1 MSADEPLALFLN
13 LDAELELEGG
23 RRYQATDATKA
34 RMHGLATAMR
44 PSLPRGAIVFPL
56 GEPVPRDARAI
67 AWCPT
72 PQVLA
77 RIAAAGLAPP
87 EAPSVEVLARVN
99 ERGFAFAL
107 CQGELPGA
115 ARVTTEDAAWRA
127 LERPGEWLLKR
138 AFGLSG
144 RGQRPV
150 RGGALSEAD
159 RAFVRASLAKGR
171 ALYVEP
177 RVSIR
182 RELSVH
188 GWATPHSVTPRTI
201 REQRVD
207 RFGAF
212 VGSVRATLPIETER
226 ALEGTAERVGRALID
241 AGYSGPYGVDAFEY
255 ETPHGV
261 ALRTLS
267 EINARYCMGWD
278 DDDGWLPP

>member
-1 MSADEPLALFLN
+1 MPVHEPLAFFLN
-13 LDAELELEGG
+13 LDAELELDAG
-23 RRYQATDATKA
+23 RRYQATDATQQ
-34 RMHGLATAMR
+34 RMHALATAMR
-44 PSLPRGAIVFPL
+44 ASLPQGAIVFPL
-56 GEPVPRDARAI
+56 GEAPRSDARAI

-77 RIAAAGLAPP
+77 RIAAHGLALPD
-87 EAPSVEVLARVN
+87 APSVDVLTRVN
-99 ERGFAFAL
+99 ERGLAFAL
-107 CQGELPGA
+107 SEGELPGA
-115 ARVTTEDAAWRA
+115 ARIASEDAAWSA
-127 LERPGEWLLKR
+127 LDRPGEWLLKR

-188 GWATPHSVTPRTI
+188 AWATPRGAAPRTI

-212 VGSVRATLPIETER
+212 VASARATLPPDAEY
-226 ALEGTAERVGRALID
+226 ALFDTAECVGRALIE
-241 AGYSGPYGVDAFEY
+241 AGYFGPFGVDAFEY
-255 ETPHGV
+255 DGPHGL

>member
-1 MSADEPLALFLN
+1 MRGHEPLAFFLN
-13 LDAELELEGG
+13 LDAELELEAG

-34 RMHGLATAMR
+34 RMHALAIAMR
-44 PSLPRGAIVFPL
+44 SSLPRGAVVFPL
-56 GEPVPRDARAI
+56 GDPAPRDARAI

-77 RIAAAGLAPP
+77 RIDQAGLARPD
-87 EAPSVEVLARVN
+87 APGVEVLARVS

-107 CQGELPGA
+107 SEGELPGA
-115 ARVTTEDAAWRA
+115 VRVADEETAWSA
-127 LERPGEWLLKR
+127 LSRPGEWLLKR

-159 RAFVRASLAKGR
+159 RAFVRASLARGR

-177 RVSIR
+177 RVVIR

-188 GWATPHSVTPRTI
+188 AWVTRRGVAPRTI
-201 REQRVD
+201 REQHVD

-212 VGSVRATLPIETER
+212 VASARASLDRDTER
-226 ALEGTAERVGRALID
+226 ALLHGAERVGLALID
-241 AGYSGPYGVDAFEY
+241 AGYTGPFGVDAFEY
-255 ETPHGV
+255 EGPHGV